1 MPKRWSIHTHSR
13 YLCFA
18 AYAYTHVCIY
28 IRRDR
33 ETDAS
38 KQASHTERGLCDSHP
53 SGFESKCSGSNL
65 TKCGKHVRHL
75 MFEFCD
81 RACLHSS
88 WVGDDIAIPGSV
100 ASAAKSI
107 GPTHCHP
114 QPLEPPLIILVGP
127 RLSIWLA
134 GWRVWC
140 LAGGLI
146 KDSGLLGC
154 LARCSSAEQRV
165 RHSRAR
171 QIGLSVRLRVL
182 WCARLTYTSDWV
194 RRSARLIRVPDCQIG
209 CCARLAR
216 LALAPDCQIGALV
229 RLGLFLFR
237 PPAERLGALLQPG
250 RQIELNAR
258 LPKTLVYQIFNRCP
272 D

>member
-1 MPKRWSIHTHSR
+1 MKHGKRP
-13 YLCFA
+13 L
-18 AYAYTHVCIY
+18 IY
-28 IRRDR
+28 IYMER

-53 SGFESKCSGSNL
+53 PGFESKCSGSIL

-100 ASAAKSI
+100 ASAAKFI

-134 GWRVWC
+134 GWLAC
-140 LAGGLI
+140 LV
-146 KDSGLLGC
+146 SGRRFDKGFWIAWVLG
-154 LARCSSAEQRV
+154 QM
-165 RHSRAR
+165 
-171 QIGLSVRLRVL
+171 
-182 WCARLTYTSDWV
+182 
-194 RRSARLIRVPDCQIG
+194 
-209 CCARLAR
+209 
-216 LALAPDCQIGALV
+216 
-229 RLGLFLFR
+229 
-237 PPAERLGALLQPG
+237 
-250 RQIELNAR
+250 
-258 LPKTLVYQIFNRCP
+258 
-272 D
+272 

>member
-1 MPKRWSIHTHSR
+1 
-13 YLCFA
+13 
-18 AYAYTHVCIY
+18 
-28 IRRDR
+28 
-33 ETDAS
+33 
-38 KQASHTERGLCDSHP
+38 
-53 SGFESKCSGSNL
+53 
-65 TKCGKHVRHL
+65 

-100 ASAAKSI
+100 ASAAKFI

-134 GWRVWC
+134 GWLAC
-140 LAGGLI
+140 LVSGGGLI

-171 QIGLSVRLRVL
+171 QIGMSVRLKVL

-194 RRSARLIRVPDCQIG
+194 RSSVRLHPCSRLPDWVLCQVGQIG
-209 CCARLAR
+209 LSTRLPGR
-216 LALAPDCQIGALV
+216 GPGQIGAFSFPTTCGKAGSLAST
-229 RLGLFLFR
+229 R
-237 PPAERLGALLQPG
+237 A
-250 RQIELNAR
+250 
-258 LPKTLVYQIFNRCP
+258 P